1 MYSFKNIFL
10 SILCVCAEWKLLLR
24 RNYFTILIIY
34 YLYTNLPL
42 LLLWNLYGFFLI
54 LIGHLVNYIDTH
66 IFIIYFE
73 ILSVGS
79 ILLIVFLIAVC
90 CEAPQPIMDVT
101 LYK

>member
-1 MYSFKNIFL
+1 M
-10 SILCVCAEWKLLLR
+10 CVYAEWKLLLR
-24 RNYFTILIIY
+24 RNYFNYVLPIY
-34 YLYTNLPL
+34 INLPL

-54 LIGHLVNYIDTH
+54 LIGHLGNYIDTH

-79 ILLIVFLIAVC
+79 VLLIVFLIAVC
-90 CEAPQPIMDVT
+90 CEAPQPIVDVT

>member
-1 MYSFKNIFL
+1 M
-10 SILCVCAEWKLLLR
+10 
-24 RNYFTILIIY
+24 
-34 YLYTNLPL
+34 
-42 LLLWNLYGFFLI
+42 FFLI